1 MQEDI
6 HDLNGNIQTN
16 HKKLQVTSSHD
27 ISIKLHNKVWQRI
40 T

>member
-1 MQEDI
+1 MKNMQLVDNINMQEDI

-27 ISIKLHNKVWQRI
+27 ISI
-40 T
+40 

>member
-1 MQEDI
+1 MQLVDNINMQEDI

-27 ISIKLHNKVWQRI
+27 ISI
-40 T
+40 